1 MPSSI
6 IKNIVE
12 SFSGVI
18 DLFFPLYCAS
28 CNANIYKKCF
38 PVCSNCRESIS
49 YISGPE
55 VFDDIACHEI
65 KGYFS
70 IGLYDGVLKQLIA
83 GFKYHKKTYLAP
95 FFASELTELFKRRIS
110 FDLNPLSNFDAIV
123 PVPLH
128 ESKLMS
134 RGFNQSELLAIEIGK
149 ITGLEVCAGAVNRKK
164 ETREQ
169 NKLHYKERFLN
180 VEDAFE
186 INYKNIYQIKSKNVI
201 IVDDIITTAATVRS
215 LARLLKRHGALDI
228 FVLSAARTAAG
239 AKIQ

>member
-1 MPSSI
+1 MPSSV
-6 IKNIVE
+6 IKNIIE
-12 SFSGVI
+12 AFSGVI

-28 CNANIYKKCF
+28 CNANISKKCF
-38 PVCSNCRESIS
+38 PVCPDCRESIS
-49 YISGPE
+49 YINGPE

-65 KGYFS
+65 NGYFS
-70 IGLYDGVLKQLIA
+70 IGLYDGVLKRLIT
-83 GFKYHKKTYLAP
+83 GFKYHKKTHLAT
-95 FFASELTELFKRRIS
+95 FLARELTERFKRCTS
-110 FDLNPLSNFDAIV
+110 FKINPLSNFSAIV

-128 ESKLMS
+128 ESKLKS
-134 RGFNQSELLAIEIGK
+134 RGFNQSELLALEIGK
-149 ITGLEVCAGAVNRKK
+149 ITGLEVCAGAVDRKK

-169 NKLHYKERFLN
+169 NKLHYKERFVN